1 MITRPSKLLAFAVAA
16 GIALSAHAADTV
28 KIAFI
33 DPLSGSMANVG
44 ENELAT
50 LTYLVNQ
57 VNARGGVLGGQKL
70 EIVSFDNKLSPQE
83 TLVAMKNVHDRKISF
98 VIGGNGSSIASA
110 IIEELDK
117 NNARN
122 PGNRALYLNFASV
135 DPDFTNSKCSFW
147 HYRFDAH
154 SDMKMQALPNYLKED
169 SHIKKVYI
177 IGQDYSFGH
186 QVSRAAKEMLKAKRP
201 DIQIVGDDLHPIGKV
216 KDFQPYIAKIRASGA
231 DTVITG
237 NWGNDL
243 SLLVK
248 AGKDSGLDVNY
259 YTYNAYGPGTATAIG
274 PAGINKVNVVAEWHN
289 NLANPKTEKF
299 YADYRK
305 DLPAPK
311 DELYFYRERYALE
324 NLVGAIEKAKSTDP
338 LKVATAMEG
347 LSWDSDMGRV
357 TMRREDHQLQLP
369 MVIARM
375 VKAGTPRAKNDVEGS
390 GLGFETKVLLAADQV
405 ALPTS
410 CQMKRPAK

>member
-1 MITRPSKLLAFAVAA
+1 MAKTPVKILAMAA
-16 GIALSAHAADTV
+16 FIGLTLAAQAAETV
-28 KIAFI
+28 KIAFV

-44 ENELAT
+44 ENEKRT
-50 LTYLVNQ
+50 LDYLVGRI
-57 VNARGGVLGGQKL
+57 NAKGGVLGGRKL
-70 EIVSFDNKLSPQE
+70 EVIAFDNKLSPQE
-83 TLVAMKNVHDRKISF
+83 TLVAMKNVHDKKIPF
-98 VIGGNGSSIASA
+98 VIGGNGSSIAGA
-110 IIEELDK
+110 IIEELEK
-117 NNARN
+117 YNARN
-122 PGNRALYLNFASV
+122 PKNRAIYLNFASI

-147 HYRFDAH
+147 HFRFDAH
-154 SDMKMQALPNYLKED
+154 SDMKMAALTNFLKED
-169 SHIKKVYI
+169 KNIKKVYI

-248 AGKDSGLDVNY
+248 AGKESALDVKY
-259 YTYNAYGPGTATAIG
+259 YTYNAYGVGTATAIG
-274 PAGINKVNVVAEWHN
+274 DAGEGKLNVVTEWHN
-289 NLANPKTEKF
+289 NLANQKTEKF

-305 DLPAPK
+305 AMPAPK
-311 DELYFYRERYALE
+311 DELYFYRMKYATDM
-324 NLVGAIEKAKSTDP
+324 LVAAIEKAKSVDP
-338 LKVATAMEG
+338 VQVATAMEG
-347 LSWDSDMGRV
+347 LSFEADTGKI
-357 TMRREDHQLQLP
+357 TMRRDDHQLLLP
-369 MVIARM
+369 MTIARM
-375 VKAGTPRAKNDVEGS
+375 TAAGSQRAKNDVEGS
-390 GLGFETKVLLAADQV
+390 GLGWETKVLLSADQS

>member
-1 MITRPSKLLAFAVAA
+1 MTSMKLAGFAVAVGFA
-16 GIALSAHAADTV
+16 VAAHAADTV
-28 KIAFI
+28 KIAFV
-33 DPLSGSMANVG
+33 DPLSGSMANIG

-57 VNARGGVLGGQKL
+57 INDRGGVLGGRKF

-83 TLVAMKNVHDRKISF
+83 TLAAMKNVHDRKIPF
-98 VIGGNGSSIASA
+98 VIGGNGSSVGGA

-117 NNARN
+117 NNVRN
-122 PGNRALYLNFASV
+122 PDNRALYLNFASI

-147 HYRFDAH
+147 HFRFDAH
-154 SDMKMQALPNYLKED
+154 SDMKMQALTNYLKED
-169 SHIKKVYI
+169 SRIKKVYI

-216 KDFQPYIAKIRASGA
+216 KDFQPYVTKIRASGA

-248 AGKDSGLDVNY
+248 AGKESNLDVKY

-274 PAGINKVNVVAEWHN
+274 TAGADKVNVVAEWHN

-305 DLPAPK
+305 ALPAPK
-311 DELYFYRERYALE
+311 DELYYYRIRYAMDA
-324 NLVGAIEKAKSTDP
+324 LVAGIEKAKSIDP
-338 LKVATAMEG
+338 LKVASAMED

-357 TMRREDHQLQLP
+357 TLRRDDHQLQMP

-375 VKAGTPRAKNDVEGS
+375 TNAGSPKAKNDVEGS
-390 GLGFETKVLLAADQV
+390 GLGFETKVLLSADQSM
-405 ALPTS
+405 LPTS
-410 CQMKRPAK
+410 CQMKRPEK